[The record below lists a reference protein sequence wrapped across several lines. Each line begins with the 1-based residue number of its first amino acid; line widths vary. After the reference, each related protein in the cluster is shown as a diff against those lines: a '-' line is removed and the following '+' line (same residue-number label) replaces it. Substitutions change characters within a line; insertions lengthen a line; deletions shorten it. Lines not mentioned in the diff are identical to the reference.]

1 MSKVDPFAYAPPF
14 IGRNM
19 KFSWIWGPTHFRV
32 KRDLSIAMSGPALK
46 KPSTTPG
53 MIVLVVTVLMS
64 SN

>member
-1 MSKVDPFAYAPPF
+1 
-14 IGRNM
+14 M

-32 KRDLSIAMSGPALK
+32 KRDFAIAMSGPALK

-64 SN
+64 SS